1 MEIALYII
9 GFLLLLGMNAF
20 YVLAEFAA
28 VRIRSSQIEEMV
40 DLGVKGARNAQH
52 VHANMDEF
60 LSVCQVGIT
69 FASIALGF
77 VGESMA
83 VKLILPHLHGNEL
96 ISHIIATIASVITV
110 SFIHILIGEQVP
122 KLFAIRRAD
131 TMAVF
136 TALPLRWSRMLFYA
150 PLWLLNACSHAILRA
165 IGVGEMPKHE
175 KVSEDELRIILEQS
189 QTSGIMSFRRL
200 LFMENIFDLADLKV
214 KDAMKHV
221 SLVSTLTDAMN
232 WADVITRVRKDRHS
246 RYPFMENGKPLPSG
260 YIHIKSIFAEER
272 QADMKADLVPL
283 AKPLKAVPDT
293 TPLEQVLSDMQRS
306 RLHMMMVTRD
316 GSLAGIITLEDIL
329 EEIVGTI
336 TDEYENDPPVF
347 LSEVLT
353 AQRIILHVEGLSI
366 VDAVRTAFTRIPEKD
381 LPAPGAA
388 ILRGIADRERVA
400 STYLGHGVAI
410 PHARLEVNTASLFIL
425 RSEKGIPLVRSNT
438 ERVYLMFVMIT
449 PAGQPRIHQKIQ
461 ARIAQLMT
469 NSEIIEERIMEAAT
483 SADLFEIIRTGEQ
496 ASID

>member
-1 MEIALYII
+1 MEITLYII

-52 VHANMDEF
+52 IHANMDEF

-83 VKLILPHLHGNEL
+83 VKLILPQLHGNEV
-96 ISHIIATIASVITV
+96 ISHVIATVASVIMV

-131 TMAVF
+131 TMAIF

-165 IGVGEMPKHE
+165 IGVGDMPTHE

-200 LFMENIFDLADLKV
+200 LFMENIFDLADLKA

-221 SLVSTLTDAMN
+221 SLISSLSDDML
-232 WADVITRVRKDRHS
+232 WSDVIERVRKDRHS
-246 RYPFMENGKPLPSG
+246 RYPFIERGKTLPSG
-260 YIHIKSIFAEER
+260 FVHIKSIFAEER
-272 QADMKADLVPL
+272 QPDQKAELTEL
-283 AKPLKAVPDT
+283 LKSLRAVADT

-316 GSLAGIITLEDIL
+316 GAFAGIITLEDIL

-336 TDEYENDPPVF
+336 TDEFENDPPVY

-353 AQRIILHVEGLSI
+353 PQRIILHIEGLSI
-366 VDAVRTAFTRIPEKD
+366 VDAVRTAFMRIPEQD

-388 ILRGIADRERVA
+388 IVRGIADRERVA

-410 PHARLEVNTASLFIL
+410 PHARLEVNAASLFIL
-425 RSEKGIPLVRSNT
+425 RSEKGIPLARSGT
-438 ERVYLMFVMIT
+438 ERIHLMFVMIT

-461 ARIAQLMT
+461 ARIAQLMS
-469 NSEIIEERIMEAAT
+469 NSEIIEDRIMAAAT
-483 SADLFEIIRTGEQ
+483 NTELFEVIKTGEQ